1 VPLLELEELEEMEEV
16 QTHKGT
22 EVKEEVVT
30 PVTVLE
36 TQPMVKLQPVVFLLQ
51 MVVPADQE
59 ETAQEGLAVVH
70 LQV

>member
-1 VPLLELEELEEMEEV
+1 
-16 QTHKGT
+16 
-22 EVKEEVVT
+22 
-30 PVTVLE
+30 
-36 TQPMVKLQPVVFLLQ
+36 VKLQPVVFLLQ